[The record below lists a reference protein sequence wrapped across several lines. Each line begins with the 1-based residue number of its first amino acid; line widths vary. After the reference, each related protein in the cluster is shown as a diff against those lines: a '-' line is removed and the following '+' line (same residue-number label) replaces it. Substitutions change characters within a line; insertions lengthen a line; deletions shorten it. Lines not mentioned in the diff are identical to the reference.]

1 MFGLKQCLQFSLEIP
16 IFAVCCTYFMS
27 VLPASGTCAQVVQP
41 RMIPHLQLLFFIPPP
56 RNNRCDVT
64 PQISGPDWSSLS
76 ITSILLA

>member
-41 RMIPHLQLLFFIPPP
+41 RMIPHLQLLLFFY
-56 RNNRCDVT
+56 
-64 PQISGPDWSSLS
+64 SSP
-76 ITSILLA
+76 